1 MACLLVAAVSNESHA
16 VDAMGRLL
24 LFVSVSRMTDG
35 QPVTGLGL
43 DNFRIA
49 SSVGS
54 VLDPKPVAVA
64 EVEWEPG
71 TGELSGCYRI
81 SVDRGRS
88 EYDPSG
94 QAPAWIPGESYAF
107 GLQVRVFETHNLD
120 EQLVEVPVDF
130 GQTVVQ
136 LISLG
141 T

>member
-71 TGELSGCYRI
+71 TGEPSGCYRI
-81 SVDRGRS
+81 SLDRGRS
-88 EYDPSG
+88 EYDRSG
-94 QAPAWIPGESYAF
+94 QAPAWIPGEFYAF

-120 EQLVEVPVDF
+120 GQLVEVPVDF

>member
-24 LFVSVSRMTDG
+24 LFVSVSRMMDG

-71 TGELSGCYRI
+71 TGEPSGCYRI
-81 SVDRGRS
+81 SLDRGRS
-88 EYDPSG
+88 DYDPSG

-120 EQLVEVPVDF
+120 GQLVEVPVDF